1 MPSLVRI
8 IINPAKPTHTH
19 NHHTMNPNERM
30 GSEKRVLF
38 IAFFLC
44 FFDSLH
50 AFFCWKFDLQP
61 TFKNKKQH
69 IDYIT
74 HATMC
79 VRVFK
84 CSFLILFFFILIYS
98 AFHYSI
104 FSFFLLLF
112 FVWSLH
118 RIRVFYYF
126 LASSSDG
133 LSCYAFFFCAC
144 RWII

>member
-1 MPSLVRI
+1 MPSLDRI
-8 IINPAKPTHTH
+8 IINPAKPTHK
-19 NHHTMNPNERM
+19 HTQQAVNPNERM

-38 IAFFLC
+38 IAFFCAFLIL
-44 FFDSLH
+44 FH

-84 CSFLILFFFILIYS
+84 CSFLILFFSYIFTPLFIIH
-98 AFHYSI
+98 FFI
-104 FSFFLLLF
+104 FIIFLFGVCKRKEFEFFFLHFGF
-112 FVWSLH
+112 FFRW
-118 RIRVFYYF
+118 
-126 LASSSDG
+126 
-133 LSCYAFFFCAC
+133 AFMLCSFCAC